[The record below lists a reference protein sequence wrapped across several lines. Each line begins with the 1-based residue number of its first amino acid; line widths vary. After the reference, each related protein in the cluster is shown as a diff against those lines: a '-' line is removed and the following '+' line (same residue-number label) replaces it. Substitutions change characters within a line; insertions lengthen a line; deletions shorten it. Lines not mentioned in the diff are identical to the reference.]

1 MTTKDRGIT
10 NKTDIESGSS
20 EDRHTLLCKADY
32 KDCEPS
38 FVESGEEPALHCEG
52 EFDEVVK
59 SGRRKNAPSFFVFS
73 RLPHSPLDWRMTLV
87 YSYLC
92 FRIRF
97 NRGAGLRDI
106 EAATGI
112 SRTTLTTLKSE
123 ARRRKLGLMR
133 KLIDAGL
140 IKLDDKHYYALDPP
154 EDAAKSLFYDRKGEI
169 EHWTDRWAYFPFTKE
184 PNWTTPVSLVYCKLL
199 SMKTHSVTERGLA
212 KLLGMSRDAVGNAF
226 DKLIKLHKI
235 VGHPVPDEA
244 CSFFLIV
251 RDYSLDDEP
260 DVPETAIDKE
270 EERTQIE
277 AVTGAEKPT
286 LRRYQEFVQFCKESY
301 KFPDHVIPQLY
312 EFEQG
317 VGCDRFNEILRSS
330 NKDHQ
335 RKKKLDPDKYYGP
348 CHSLLVHRLRREL
361 SEE

>member
-1 MTTKDRGIT
+1 MNTKDRTIT
-10 NKTDIESGSS
+10 NKNETESESS
-20 EDRHTLLCKADY
+20 RNQLALLCKEDY
-32 KDCEPS
+32 EDDDPS
-38 FVESGEEPALHCEG
+38 FVETGEEPALHCEG
-52 EFDEVVK
+52 ECDEVIK
-59 SGRRKNAPSFFVFS
+59 SGRRKTAPSFFVFS
-73 RLPHSPLDWRMTLV
+73 RLPSSPLNWRMTLV

-92 FRIRF
+92 SRTRF

-106 EAATGI
+106 QEATGI
-112 SRTTLTTLKSE
+112 SRTTLTTLKHDAE
-123 ARRRKLGLMR
+123 VGKLGLMR

-140 IKLDDKHYYALDPP
+140 IKLDDKHYYALEPP
-154 EDAAKSLFYDRKGEI
+154 EDVAKSLFYDRKGEI

-199 SMKTHSVTERGLA
+199 SMKTHSVTERGMA
-212 KLLGMSRDAVGNAF
+212 KLLGVGRDAVGNAF
-226 DKLIKLHKI
+226 DKLIKLHNI
-235 VGHPVPDEA
+235 VVHPVPDEA

-260 DVPETAIDKE
+260 EVPETAIDKE
-270 EERTQIE
+270 DERAQVE
-277 AVTGAEKPT
+277 AVTGAERPT
-286 LRRYQEFVQFCKESY
+286 LSRYQEFVQFCKESY

-312 EFEQG
+312 EFEQK

-335 RKKKLDPDKYYGP
+335 RKKKLDPDKYYGT